1 EQPALAHHT
10 LARVGPVGERPN
22 RRHASGVGKALAE
35 IGRGPNPLEE
45 VALVELAIPARLRGR
60 HEADAGAV
68 VLQRDDPPPAV
79 GNEHDADVALA
90 RSRVTPSALEVR
102 ENGEVPER
110 RIHAPETEPAG
121 DERLLPRGVDQDVRF
136 DLAALARAGAP
147 VDTGAPEIGVE
158 GGDLHALA
166 DVHAGARGVLEQHR
180 IELGTID
187 LEGRARS
194 ADEAL

>member
-1 EQPALAHHT
+1 
-10 LARVGPVGERPN
+10 
-22 RRHASGVGKALAE
+22 
-35 IGRGPNPLEE
+35 
-45 VALVELAIPARLRGR
+45 
-60 HEADAGAV
+60 
-68 VLQRDDPPPAV
+68 
-79 GNEHDADVALA
+79 ALA

-121 DERLLPRGVDQDVRF
+121 DELLLPRGVDQEFRF

-194 ADEAL
+194 ADEALIERVAPRERAILAHELGRVLRQEPALQLRHHPELLEQRHRAGQQGLADVEARERLALAQDDASPTAREQ